1 MPKVQQLVADLI
13 QKGPDAPCTG
23 KLAAAISAGRPTA
36 AMRMGKVAATTST
49 KIQPQQKMAT
59 ATTPDL
65 TQVISI
71 DDDEPMLTSN
81 VTAMTMSILDTA
93 IVQEDES
100 LRSKQM
106 RIMQESVDK
115 LLQGHGSKQDL

>member
-1 MPKVQQLVADLI
+1 M
-13 QKGPDAPCTG
+13 
-23 KLAAAISAGRPTA
+23 
-36 AMRMGKVAATTST
+36 
-49 KIQPQQKMAT
+49 
-59 ATTPDL
+59 
-65 TQVISI
+65 QVISI